1 MFNVLLV
8 DDDQVV
14 LECITKFVNWDEMG
28 FRVVGTALSVPQ
40 AINILETE
48 RVDVILTDIVM
59 PRQGG
64 FELIHDALEIN
75 PYVKTVILSSHDD
88 FNYAKEAM
96 RFGSFDYLT
105 KPVNYSELKFIFS
118 RLYSV
123 LNNEILEKKKQTEF
137 HDVLHVQFLNNLVNG
152 FFHNKGQIYIKAEEI
167 GFELYNGD
175 FCLIRLLID
184 EVFSIN
190 EVNVEIE
197 YLNFKSQLSKKVNE
211 FLEPFG
217 KLYIFDNNA
226 KEIAVLFYPKDTDQ
240 FESNLGNFVDIIAH
254 DEKQN
259 LWIGIGNIYNS
270 LINAPKSYLE
280 AGKALEYRFVKK
292 EKSLYYKKISEFF
305 KGRSVITTD
314 TEARIQE
321 HLVSGNETVFE
332 EYIFEILNDL
342 NKMEEFNKGV
352 LYDACIEI
360 LLIINRVLINYV
372 DNTEALKQNDYIAIR
387 ELLKK
392 NSYIEIKTFFSD
404 FLAKS
409 ISVINTNRE
418 KPKGLVIESVIKYI
432 HEHYNENIT
441 LQKLSEI
448 AYLHPIYLCKLFKD
462 KTGEN
467 FMDYL
472 MKIRI
477 EQSMKLLGDLS
488 LRIYDVCEMV
498 GYDSPQH
505 FSKVFKEIVGITPK
519 DYRKKCHVC

>member
-14 LECITKFVNWDEMG
+14 LECITKFVNWTEMG
-28 FRVVGTALSVPQ
+28 FKVVGTALSVVQ
-40 AINILETE
+40 AINIMETE
-48 RVDVILTDIVM
+48 YVDVILTDIVM
-59 PRQGG
+59 PRRGG
-64 FELIHDALEIN
+64 LELIHDALEIN
-75 PYVKTVILSSHDD
+75 PYVKTVILSSHGD

-96 RFGSFDYLT
+96 RLGSFDYLT
-105 KPVNYSELKFIFS
+105 KPVNFDELKDIFMK
-118 RLYSV
+118 LKSV
-123 LNNEILEKKKQTEF
+123 LNNELMEKKKQTEF
-137 HDVLHVQFLNNLVNG
+137 QDALHVQFLNNLVNG
-152 FFHNKGQIYIKAEEI
+152 FFHSTEQINKKASEI

-175 FCLIRLLID
+175 FCLVRLLMD
-184 EVFSIN
+184 EVYNMN
-190 EVNVEIE
+190 EGESEND
-197 YLNFKSQLSKKVNE
+197 YLNFKSEITNRANE
-211 FLEPFG
+211 FLKEFG
-217 KLYIFDNNA
+217 NVYIFDNNA
-226 KEIAVLFYPKDTDQ
+226 KEIAVLFYPSDTDQ
-240 FESNLGNFVDIIAH
+240 FESILGKFANTVGN

-270 LINAPKSYLE
+270 PINASKSFFE

-292 EKSLYYKKISEFF
+292 ENCLYYKRISGFF

-321 HLVSGNETVFE
+321 YLVSGDKIIFE
-332 EYIFEILNDL
+332 EYIFGILNDL
-342 NKMEEFNKGV
+342 HRMDEVNKVV

-372 DNTEALKQNDYIAIR
+372 DNAEALKQNDYTAIR

-392 NSYIEIKTFFSD
+392 NDYEEIKAFFSE
-404 FLAKS
+404 FLAES
-409 ISVINTNRE
+409 VSVINTNRE
-418 KPKGLVIESVIKYI
+418 KPKGIAIESVIKYI

-505 FSKVFKEIVGITPK
+505 FSKVFKDVVGVTPK